1 MNSISY
7 SIIFDLDGT
16 LVHSVPD
23 MHHAINKTLKEYNL
37 KIISEEK
44 LQTFVGEGMLS
55 LAKKVVD
62 FCGGDQNLY
71 EIVYNSYRKNYS
83 EQPYKY
89 SSLMPGVMDA
99 LNFFYER
106 NIAMGICT
114 NKRQF
119 VTEKLIKQMNLQ
131 KFFSVIVGARDNIP
145 LKPLPD
151 MVFLAMQEFKS
162 TDTSFFMV
170 GDTSN
175 DIDAANAAN
184 IKSIAIKGGYTEVD
198 VDKLGADFT
207 FDSMKDT
214 IDFFKKNQIKLD
226 PS

>member
-1 MNSISY
+1 MKPITY

-23 MHHAINKTLKEYNL
+23 MHYAINKTLKEYNL

-62 FCGGDQNLY
+62 FCGGDKNLY
-71 EIVYNSYRKNYS
+71 DIIYNSYRKNYS

-89 SSLMPGVMDA
+89 SSLMPGVMEA
-99 LNFFYER
+99 LIFFYER

-119 VTEKLIKQMNLQ
+119 VTEELIEQMNLQ
-131 KFFSVIVGARDNIP
+131 KYFSVIIGARDNIP
-145 LKPLPD
+145 LKQLPD
-151 MVFLAMQEFKS
+151 MVLLAMQGFKS
-162 TDTSFFMV
+162 TETSFFMV

-184 IKSIAIKGGYTEVD
+184 IKSIAIRGGYTHIDIE
-198 VDKLGADFT
+198 KLGADFT
-207 FDSMKDT
+207 LDSMKDI
-214 IDFFKKNQIKLD
+214 IDLFKNK
-226 PS
+226 

>member
-1 MNSISY
+1 MKPITY

-23 MHHAINKTLKEYNL
+23 MHYAINKTLKEYNL
-37 KIISEEK
+37 KIISEET

-62 FCGGDQNLY
+62 FCGGDKNLY
-71 EIVYNSYRKNYS
+71 DIIFNSYRKNYS

-89 SSLMPGVMDA
+89 SSLMPGVMEA

-119 VTEKLIKQMNLQ
+119 VTEDLIEKMNL
-131 KFFSVIVGARDNIP
+131 KKYFSVIIGARDNIP

-151 MVFLAMQEFKS
+151 MVLLAMQGFKS
-162 TDTSFFMV
+162 IETSFFMV

-175 DIDAANAAN
+175 DIDAAKAAN
-184 IKSIAIKGGYTEVD
+184 IKSIAIRGGYTHIDIE
-198 VDKLGADFT
+198 KLDADFIL
-207 FDSMKDT
+207 DSMKDI
-214 IDFFKKNQIKLD
+214 IDLFKNK
-226 PS
+226 

>member
-1 MNSISY
+1 MKPITY

-23 MHHAINKTLKEYNL
+23 MHYAINKTLKEYNL
-37 KIISEEK
+37 KIISEET
-44 LQTFVGEGMLS
+44 LQSFVGEGMLS

-62 FCGGDQNLY
+62 FCGGDKNLY
-71 EIVYNSYRKNYS
+71 DIIFNSYRKNYS

-89 SSLMPGVMDA
+89 SSLMPGVMEA

-119 VTEKLIKQMNLQ
+119 VTEDLIEKMNL
-131 KFFSVIVGARDNIP
+131 KKYFSVIIGARDNIP

-151 MVFLAMQEFKS
+151 MVLLAMQGFKS
-162 TDTSFFMV
+162 TETSFFMV

-175 DIDAANAAN
+175 DIDAAKAAN
-184 IKSIAIKGGYTEVD
+184 IKSIAIRGGYTHIDIE
-198 VDKLGADFT
+198 KLDADFIL
-207 FDSMKDT
+207 DSMKDI
-214 IDFFKKNQIKLD
+214 IDLFKNK
-226 PS
+226 

>member
-1 MNSISY
+1 
-7 SIIFDLDGT
+7 
-16 LVHSVPD
+16 
-23 MHHAINKTLKEYNL
+23 MHHAINKTLKEYKL

-71 EIVYNSYRKNYS
+71 DIVYNSYRKNYS

-89 SSLMPGVMDA
+89 SSLMPGVMEA

-119 VTEKLIKQMNLQ
+119 VTEKLIEQMNLQ

-175 DIDAANAAN
+175 DIDAANAAK

-198 VDKLGADFT
+198 VDKLGADYT
-207 FDSMKDT
+207 FDNMKDI
-214 IDFFKKNQIKLD
+214 IDFFLKNQIKLV

>member
-1 MNSISY
+1 MKLITY

-23 MHHAINKTLKEYNL
+23 MHYAINKTLKEYNL
-37 KIISEEK
+37 KIIPEET

-62 FCGGDQNLY
+62 FCGGDKNLY
-71 EIVYNSYRKNYS
+71 DIIYNSYRKNYS

-89 SSLMPGVMDA
+89 SSLMPGVMEA

-119 VTEKLIKQMNLQ
+119 VTEDLIEKMNL
-131 KFFSVIVGARDNIP
+131 KKYFSVIIGARDNIP

-151 MVFLAMQEFKS
+151 MVLLAMLGFKP
-162 TDTSFFMV
+162 TETSFFMV

-175 DIDAANAAN
+175 DIDAAKAAN
-184 IKSIAIKGGYTEVD
+184 IKSIAIRGGYTHIDIE
-198 VDKLGADFT
+198 KLNADIIL
-207 FDSMKDT
+207 DSMKDI
-214 IDFFKKNQIKLD
+214 IDLFKNK
-226 PS
+226 

>member
-1 MNSISY
+1 MKPITY

-23 MHHAINKTLKEYNL
+23 MHYAINKTLKEYNL
-37 KIISEEK
+37 KIISEET
-44 LQTFVGEGMLS
+44 LQSFVGEGMLS

-62 FCGGDQNLY
+62 FCGGDKNLY
-71 EIVYNSYRKNYS
+71 DIIFNSYRKNYS

-89 SSLMPGVMDA
+89 SSLMPGVMEA

-119 VTEKLIKQMNLQ
+119 VTEELIEQMNLQ
-131 KFFSVIVGARDNIP
+131 KYFRVIIGARDNIP

-151 MVFLAMQEFKS
+151 MVLLAMQEFKS
-162 TDTSFFMV
+162 TETSFFMI

-184 IKSIAIKGGYTEVD
+184 IKSIAIRGGYTHIDIE
-198 VDKLGADFT
+198 KLGADFT
-207 FDSMKDT
+207 LNGMKD
-214 IDFFKKNQIKLD
+214 IMDLFKNK
-226 PS
+226 

>member
-1 MNSISY
+1 MKPITY

-23 MHHAINKTLKEYNL
+23 MHYAINKTLKEYNL

-55 LAKKVVD
+55 LAMKVVD
-62 FCGGDQNLY
+62 FCGGDKNLY
-71 EIVYNSYRKNYS
+71 DIIYNSYRKNYS

-89 SSLMPGVMDA
+89 SSLMPGVMEA

-119 VTEKLIKQMNLQ
+119 VTEDLIEKMNL
-131 KFFSVIVGARDNIP
+131 KKYFSVIIGARDNIP

-151 MVFLAMQEFKS
+151 MVLLAMQGFKS
-162 TDTSFFMV
+162 TETSFFMV

-175 DIDAANAAN
+175 DIDAAKAAN
-184 IKSIAIKGGYTEVD
+184 IKSIAIRGGYTHIDIE
-198 VDKLGADFT
+198 KLDADFIL
-207 FDSMKDT
+207 DSMKDI
-214 IDFFKKNQIKLD
+214 IDLFKNK
-226 PS
+226 

>member
-23 MHHAINKTLKEYNL
+23 MHHAINKTLKEYKL

-71 EIVYNSYRKNYS
+71 DIVYNSYRKNYS

-89 SSLMPGVMDA
+89 SSLMPGVMEA

-119 VTEKLIKQMNLQ
+119 VTEKLIEQMNLQ

-175 DIDAANAAN
+175 DIDAANAAK

-198 VDKLGADFT
+198 VDKLGADYT
-207 FDSMKDT
+207 FDNMKDI
-214 IDFFKKNQIKLD
+214 IDFFLKNQIKLV

>member
-23 MHHAINKTLKEYNL
+23 MHHAINKTLKEYKL

-71 EIVYNSYRKNYS
+71 DIVYNSYRKNYS

-89 SSLMPGVMDA
+89 SSLMPGVMEA

-119 VTEKLIKQMNLQ
+119 VTEKLIEQMNLQ

-175 DIDAANAAN
+175 DIDAANAAK

-198 VDKLGADFT
+198 VDKLGADYT
-207 FDSMKDT
+207 FDNMKDI
-214 IDFFKKNQIKLD
+214 IDFFLKNQIKLD

>member
-1 MNSISY
+1 MKPITY

-23 MHHAINKTLKEYNL
+23 MHYAINKTLKEYNL
-37 KIISEEK
+37 KIISEET

-62 FCGGDQNLY
+62 FCGGDKNLY
-71 EIVYNSYRKNYS
+71 DIIFNSYRKNYS

-89 SSLMPGVMDA
+89 SSLMPGVMEA

-119 VTEKLIKQMNLQ
+119 VTEDLIEKMNL
-131 KFFSVIVGARDNIP
+131 KKYFSVIIGARDNIP

-151 MVFLAMQEFKS
+151 MVLLAMQGFKS
-162 TDTSFFMV
+162 IETSFFMV

-175 DIDAANAAN
+175 DIDAAKAAN
-184 IKSIAIKGGYTEVD
+184 IKSIAIRGGYTHIDIE
-198 VDKLGADFT
+198 KLNADIIL
-207 FDSMKDT
+207 DSMKDI
-214 IDFFKKNQIKLD
+214 IDLFINK
-226 PS
+226 

>member
-23 MHHAINKTLKEYNL
+23 MHHAINKTLKEYKL

-71 EIVYNSYRKNYS
+71 DIVYNSYRKNYS

-89 SSLMPGVMDA
+89 SSLMPGVMEA

-119 VTEKLIKQMNLQ
+119 VTEKLIEQMNLQ

-175 DIDAANAAN
+175 DIDAANAAK

-198 VDKLGADFT
+198 VDKLGADYT
-207 FDSMKDT
+207 FDNMKDI
-214 IDFFKKNQIKLD
+214 IDFF
-226 PS
+226 

>member
-1 MNSISY
+1 MKPITY

-23 MHHAINKTLKEYNL
+23 MHYAINKTLKEYNL

-62 FCGGDQNLY
+62 FCGGDKNLY
-71 EIVYNSYRKNYS
+71 DIIYNSYRKNYS

-89 SSLMPGVMDA
+89 SSLMPGVMDV

-119 VTEKLIKQMNLQ
+119 VTEKLIEQMNLQ

-145 LKPLPD
+145 LKPMPD
-151 MVFLAMQEFKS
+151 MVLLAMQEFKS

-184 IKSIAIKGGYTEVD
+184 IKSIAIKGGYTKVD
-198 VDKLGADFT
+198 ADKLGADFT

-214 IDFFKKNQIKLD
+214 INFFKNKSD
-226 PS
+226 

>member
-1 MNSISY
+1 MKPITY

-23 MHHAINKTLKEYNL
+23 MHYAINKTLKEYNL
-37 KIISEEK
+37 KIISEET

-62 FCGGDQNLY
+62 FCGGDKNLY
-71 EIVYNSYRKNYS
+71 DIIFNSYRKNYS

-89 SSLMPGVMDA
+89 SSLMPGVMEA
-99 LNFFYER
+99 LIFFYER

-119 VTEKLIKQMNLQ
+119 VTEDLIEKMNL
-131 KFFSVIVGARDNIP
+131 KKYFSVIIGARDNIP

-151 MVFLAMQEFKS
+151 MVLLAMQGFKS
-162 TDTSFFMV
+162 TETSFFMV

-175 DIDAANAAN
+175 DIDAAKAAN
-184 IKSIAIKGGYTEVD
+184 IKSIAIRGGYTHIDIE
-198 VDKLGADFT
+198 KLGADFKL
-207 FDSMKDT
+207 DSMKD
-214 IDFFKKNQIKLD
+214 IMVLFKNK
-226 PS
+226 

>member
-1 MNSISY
+1 MKPITY

-23 MHHAINKTLKEYNL
+23 MHYAINKTLKEYNL

-44 LQTFVGEGMLS
+44 LQSFVGEGMLS
-55 LAKKVVD
+55 LTKKVVD
-62 FCGGDQNLY
+62 FCGGNKNLY
-71 EIVYNSYRKNYS
+71 DIIYHSYKKNYS

-89 SSLMPGVMDA
+89 SSLMPGVMEA

-119 VTEKLIKQMNLQ
+119 VTEELIEQMNLQ
-131 KFFSVIVGARDNIP
+131 KYFSVIVGARDNIP

-151 MVFLAMQEFKS
+151 MVLLAMQGFKS
-162 TDTSFFMV
+162 TEASFFMV

-184 IKSIAIKGGYTEVD
+184 IKSIAIKGGYTHIGIE
-198 VDKLGADFT
+198 KLGADFT
-207 FDSMKDT
+207 LDSMKDI
-214 IDFFKKNQIKLD
+214 IDIFKNK
-226 PS
+226 

>member
-23 MHHAINKTLKEYNL
+23 MHHAINKTLKEYKL

-71 EIVYNSYRKNYS
+71 DIVYNSYRKNYS

-89 SSLMPGVMDA
+89 SSLMPGVMEA

-119 VTEKLIKQMNLQ
+119 VTEKLIEQMNLH

-151 MVFLAMQEFKS
+151 MVLLAMQEFKS
-162 TDTSFFMV
+162 TDTLFFMV

-207 FDSMKDT
+207 FDSMKDI
-214 IDFFKKNQIKLD
+214 IDLFKNKIN
-226 PS
+226 

>member
-1 MNSISY
+1 MKPITY

-23 MHHAINKTLKEYNL
+23 MHYAINKTLKEYNL

-62 FCGGDQNLY
+62 FCGGDKSLY
-71 EIVYNSYRKNYS
+71 DIIFNSYRKNYS

-89 SSLMPGVMDA
+89 SSLMPGVMEA

-119 VTEKLIKQMNLQ
+119 VTEDLIEKMNL
-131 KFFSVIVGARDNIP
+131 KKYFSVIIGARDNIP

-151 MVFLAMQEFKS
+151 MVLLAMQGFKS
-162 TDTSFFMV
+162 TETSFFMV

-175 DIDAANAAN
+175 DIDAAKAAN
-184 IKSIAIKGGYTEVD
+184 IKSIAIRGGYTHIDIE
-198 VDKLGADFT
+198 KLNADIIL
-207 FDSMKDT
+207 DSMKDI
-214 IDFFKKNQIKLD
+214 IDLFKNK
-226 PS
+226 

>member
-1 MNSISY
+1 MKLITY

-23 MHHAINKTLKEYNL
+23 MHYAINKTLKEYNL
-37 KIISEEK
+37 KIISEET

-62 FCGGDQNLY
+62 FCGGDKNLY
-71 EIVYNSYRKNYS
+71 DIIFNSYRKNYS

-89 SSLMPGVMDA
+89 SSLMPGVMEA

-119 VTEKLIKQMNLQ
+119 VTEDLIEKMNL
-131 KFFSVIVGARDNIP
+131 KKYFSVIIGARDNIP

-151 MVFLAMQEFKS
+151 MVLLAMQGFKS
-162 TDTSFFMV
+162 TETSFFMV

-175 DIDAANAAN
+175 DIDAAKAAN
-184 IKSIAIKGGYTEVD
+184 IKSIAIRGGYTHIDIE
-198 VDKLGADFT
+198 KLDADFIL
-207 FDSMKDT
+207 DSMKDI
-214 IDFFKKNQIKLD
+214 IDLFKNK
-226 PS
+226 